1 MNTRLPIRDVI
12 LDLAGVAGLLMKS
25 WARRCLEELG
35 LRLFECSRLFLSGE
49 CGFQFA
55 VYFLASIA
63 ARTRLNHV
71 AIAVLALGVVEGF
84 EFTNGFGMM
93 TNVYDPLD
101 YLANALGVALAYVV
115 DVVSTGSSQRIA

>member
-1 MNTRLPIRDVI
+1 
-12 LDLAGVAGLLMKS
+12 MKS
-25 WARRCLEELG
+25 WLADALKNWGSDSLSALAYSYLG
-35 LRLFECSRLFLSGE
+35 NVAVS
-49 CGFQFA
+49 FA

-63 ARTRLNHV
+63 ARTRLNRV

-84 EFTNGFGMM
+84 EFTNGFGIM

-115 DVVSTGSSQRIA
+115 DVVSTRGHLDESRKSLVVS

>member
-1 MNTRLPIRDVI
+1 
-12 LDLAGVAGLLMKS
+12 MKS
-25 WARRCLEELG
+25 RLADALELG

-49 CGFQFA
+49 CNCFICRLLSRFDCGA
-55 VYFLASIA
+55 D
-63 ARTRLNHV
+63 RLNRV

-84 EFTNGFGMM
+84 ELTNGFGIM

-115 DVVSTGSSQRIA
+115 DVVSPGHLSGSRNFLVGATVPNIPGR